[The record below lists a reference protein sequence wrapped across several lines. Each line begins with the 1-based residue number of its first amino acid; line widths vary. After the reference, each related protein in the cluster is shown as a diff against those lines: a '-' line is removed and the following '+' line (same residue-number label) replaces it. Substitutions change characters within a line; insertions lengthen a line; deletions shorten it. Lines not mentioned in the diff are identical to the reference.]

1 MTLGANFL
9 FLVDGSMDKLSKGT
23 RKKKQE
29 PISGHNGDAACQCK
43 CTKENTG
50 AQRRLEDVTE
60 GQSRESRSRTGG
72 GEQKQEED
80 GPRGGTIGR

>member
-9 FLVDGSMDKLSKGT
+9 FLVDGSMDELSKGT
-23 RKKKQE
+23 KKQE
-29 PISGHNGDAACQCK
+29 LVSGHNGDGECQCK
-43 CTKENTG
+43 CTNKNTG
-50 AQRRLEDVTE
+50 AQRGLEDVTE

-72 GEQKQEED
+72 GERRQEEK